1 MINTEHIYRLM
12 LIHNQRKDYKNDKDD
27 WYVRDLLCDLK
38 HFCDEYG
45 IDFNNELEK
54 AERFYEGGNLDT
66 QVEET
71 WEIIHE

>member
-54 AERFYEGGNLDT
+54 AERFYEAEL
-66 QVEET
+66 
-71 WEIIHE
+71 WENT